1 MNVQPASNTKSKR
14 AIHDNRLNK
23 STTIANISGDRQIN
37 YLFITPA
44 VSIDHTFDNSN
55 MSICVDDNINFNTQS
70 AVHHNNNNNNNIYS
84 QPEKQPV
91 IFPNRRANVMPK
103 RSWRWCALICSAV
116 RCFGNSAGFSAA
128 AAYTNSTY
136 TDHVLD
142 LIVSNEAHA
151 KAQNI
156 PCDL

>member
-1 MNVQPASNTKSKR
+1 MNINVQSAPSTNSKR
-14 AIHDNRLNK
+14 AIHDSRLNK
-23 STTIANISGDRQIN
+23 STTIANISGDQQIN

-55 MSICVDDNINFNTQS
+55 MSICVDDNINFNTQN
-70 AVHHNNNNNNNIYS
+70 AIHNNNNNIYS
-84 QPEKQPV
+84 QPQKQTAK
-91 IFPNRRANVMPK
+91 FPNRRANAMPK